1 MSLAKF
7 RILVIAELVVFLAT
21 IVADLATASMLPEP
35 LKEYVETSQ
44 TDLTP
49 MFGLAILL
57 GLSVLALAFI
67 SCIGLL
73 IPWRPAR
80 ILYTLSYLL
89 SFPIYLMVGP
99 TVSTE
104 ITGFLTALGMFLGG
118 AVWALIY
125 FSPIKAHFEPA
136 GEPLAP

>member
-1 MSLAKF
+1 MSLVKF
-7 RILVIAELVVFLAT
+7 RIFVIAELVVFLAT
-21 IVADLATASMLPEP
+21 IVADLGTSSMLPEP
-35 LKEYVETSQ
+35 LKAYVESSQ
-44 TDLTP
+44 TELTP
-49 MFGLAILL
+49 MFGLAVLL

-67 SCIGLL
+67 SVIGLL

-104 ITGFLTALGMFLGG
+104 VTGFLTSLGMFLGG
-118 AVWALIY
+118 VVWALIY
-125 FSPIKAHFEPA
+125 FSPLKVHFEPA